1 MDQQSVNGNTFSKKN
16 TFEKNKIGCDSILEH
31 LAWYSANDLTSL
43 RTMNMAM
50 IHSLPPQAYTR
61 DVLVKAI
68 DWVATQAPSVR
79 ERAMT
84 ADALVSLYLQARR
97 RTSEWEHEAPVS
109 GENFKSDLKH
119 LAQDLKQF
127 EESSAPPQGPPL
139 HISEPVHAPIAEPM
153 IRTVPNPQPPPP
165 APKAPSWNLDQRTL
179 SAAREVQQRLN
190 LSSEQEALRMLVTL
204 GIERAR
210 SLFPS

>member
-1 MDQQSVNGNTFSKKN
+1 MG
-16 TFEKNKIGCDSILEH
+16 
-31 LAWYSANDLTSL
+31 
-43 RTMNMAM
+43 M

-68 DWVATQAPSVR
+68 DWVATQSSSVR
-79 ERAMT
+79 ERAHS

-97 RTSEWEHEAPVS
+97 RNTDWQNEAPIS

-127 EESSAPPQGPPL
+127 EEPSAPPTNLQQ
-139 HISEPVHAPIAEPM
+139 SEPVVAPIAEPM
-153 IRTVPNPQPPPP
+153 FRTVERPPTQEVKPQ
-165 APKAPSWNLDQRTL
+165 APKAPTWTLDPRTL
-179 SAAREVQQRLN
+179 SAARELQTRLN
-190 LSSEQEALRMLVTL
+190 LSSEIDALRMLVTL